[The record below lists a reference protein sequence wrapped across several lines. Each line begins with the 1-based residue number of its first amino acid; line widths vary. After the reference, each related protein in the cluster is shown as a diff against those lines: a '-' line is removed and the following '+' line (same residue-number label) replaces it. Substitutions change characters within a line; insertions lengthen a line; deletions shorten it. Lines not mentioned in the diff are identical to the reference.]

1 MPVEWIIIGTS
12 KLIIAPHEPSCANG
26 RIRQT
31 RRRDDNTIPERL
43 LHAEPEVSRAFEN
56 TMARQGL
63 SAAAPAPELPERG
76 EARRVFLDPV
86 DDKYLCTRFGAE
98 EHAMRQKM
106 NSNGNT
112 MIFLGIF

>member
-1 MPVEWIIIGTS
+1 MSVEWIIIGTS
-12 KLIIAPHEPSCANG
+12 KLLIAPHVPSCANG

-43 LHAEPEVSRAFEN
+43 LHAEPEEVSRAFEN

-76 EARRVFLDPV
+76 EARRVFPDPV
-86 DDKYLCTRFGAE
+86 DENMCAPVLGQRN
-98 EHAMRQKM
+98 MRCIRKLSQM
-106 NSNGNT
+106 ETS
-112 MIFLGIF
+112 